1 MSPYLLVAVPAVI
14 AATHVFALL
23 MSRRRVSSLSSLA
36 FASGVLGLLSIPA
49 VMIIFVFAVPM
60 PLVGPAK
67 PNLEVAFYAC
77 AGAAL
82 ALTASSGI
90 LGLYAATKRTGGPA

>member
-14 AATHVFALL
+14 AAIHVFALL
-23 MSRRRVSSLSSLA
+23 MSRRSVSSVGNWA
-36 FASGVLGLLSIPA
+36 FVSGVLGLLSLPA
-49 VMIIFVFAVPM
+49 VMIVFVFAMPV

-67 PNLEVAFYAC
+67 PNLEMAFFAC

-82 ALTASSGI
+82 ALTASSVI
-90 LGLYAATKRTGGPA
+90 LGLYAASKRTGQPA

>member
-1 MSPYLLVAVPAVI
+1 MSPYLLVAIPAVI
-14 AATHVFALL
+14 AAIHVFALL
-23 MSRRRVSSLSSLA
+23 MSRRTVSSPSTWA

-49 VMIIFVFAVPM
+49 VMIVFVFAMPM

-67 PNLEVAFYAC
+67 PNLEIAFFAC

-90 LGLYAATKRTGGPA
+90 LGFHAATKRTGRPA